1 MVRGMLVIKHVEQLC
16 DTCVTTKQCRRPFPQ
31 QTEYHAQE
39 QLELVHGDLCGPV
52 TPTTPGGRRYFLL
65 LVDYASRFMWDVL
78 LPSKD
83 AAAGA
88 IKHVQAAAEKENGR
102 KLWVLRTGN
111 GGKFTVAEFADY
123 CAGEGI
129 RRHFSS
135 PHSP

>member
-1 MVRGMLVIKHVEQLC
+1 MVRGMPVIKHAEQVYN
-16 DTCVTTKQCRRPFPQ
+16 TCIMTKQHWRPFPQ
-31 QTEYHAQE
+31 QAKYRAQE
-39 QLELVHGDLCGPV
+39 QLELIHGDLCEPV
-52 TPTTPGGRRYFLL
+52 TPTTPGVRRYFLL
-65 LVDYASRFMWDVL
+65 LVDDASRFMWAVL

-83 AAAGA
+83 AAADA
-88 IKHVQAAAEKENGR
+88 IKHVQAATEKESGR
-102 KLWVLRTGN
+102 KLWVLRTDN